1 MPIYQPPYTIT
12 SEILAAVANISE
24 MLGRYSAGHESVMTP
39 QLRRGN
45 RVRTIQASL
54 AIEHNTLTVEQV
66 TALLDGKH
74 VLGSPKEIQEVQ
86 NAFAAYDTLSNLEPS
101 QVEDLLQTH
110 KLLMLGLAEQAG
122 CWRSGG
128 VGIYRDDQLV
138 HMPPPAS
145 QVPRLVGELLAW
157 LETTDVHPLISSCI
171 FHYEFEFIHPF
182 TDGNGRLGRFW
193 QTLILS
199 QWRSSLAYL
208 PVETLIKEQQGA
220 YYSALRQSDK
230 ACDATPFIAF
240 MLKTLEQALTEA
252 LESEP
257 LYEQHDT
264 QDTDQVCDQVTD
276 QVKRL
281 ILALSSVGREGLSS
295 KELMDRL
302 QLKHRP
308 SFRKSYL
315 TPALESELVA
325 MSNPERPNSP
335 KQTYRL
341 SNKGLTYLEALNS

>member
-1 MPIYQPPYTIT
+1 MPVYQPPFTIT
-12 SEILAAVANISE
+12 SEILTAVVNISE
-24 MLGRYSAGHESVMTP
+24 MLGRYSAGQASELTP

-66 TALLDGKH
+66 TALLDGKR

-86 NAFAAYDTLSNLEPS
+86 NAFAAYDTLADLVPS
-101 QVEDLLQTH
+101 RVEDLLQTH
-110 KLLMLGLAEQAG
+110 KLLMFGLTEQAG
-122 CWRSGG
+122 SWRSGG
-128 VGIYRDDQLV
+128 VGIYREDQLV

-157 LETTDVHPLISSCI
+157 LGTNDVHPLISSCI

-182 TDGNGRLGRFW
+182 SDGNGRLGRFW

-199 QWRSSLAYL
+199 RWRSALAYL
-208 PVETLIKEQQGA
+208 PVETLIKEQQDD
-220 YYSALRQSDK
+220 YYSALRESDK

-240 MLKTLEQALTEA
+240 MLRTLEQALTEA
-252 LESEP
+252 LASEP
-257 LYEQHDT
+257 LAGMHNT
-264 QDTDQVCDQVTD
+264 QANDQVTDQVTD
-276 QVKRL
+276 QVKKL
-281 ILALSSVGREGLSS
+281 LTVLFSASEQALSS
-295 KELMDRL
+295 KELMERL

-315 TPALESELVA
+315 SPALESELIM
-325 MSNPERPNSP
+325 MSYPERPNSP

-341 SNKGLTYLEALNS
+341 SHKGMAYIKL